1 MDYMKRRVYIERKKK
16 RLYQVIQKKKKRYYN
31 LPY

>member
-16 RLYQVIQKKKKRYYN
+16 RLYQVIQKKKKKV
-31 LPY
+31 L